1 MRYYVLDD
9 NLATAK
15 SLVNIIKVKGIG
27 EVCGYALDPQDALE
41 DIPRARPD
49 IVLVDLLMDGMDG
62 ITFVQTV
69 RERNPE
75 ICFVMVSKVTDKDM
89 IAQAYEAGVEFFVS
103 KPVNIVEIERVLTN
117 VAEKLRM
124 KGIVDNIRGM
134 FEAPSSDTKSTTP
147 IPESRN
153 SSHDLDILFSKLGM
167 LGEKGTS
174 DIRAL
179 FRYMEDH
186 QIGYSRD
193 VLDSVA
199 GDLNETPKNVE
210 QRIRRAMK
218 KGLNN
223 AAHIGLDDFSN
234 ETFAV
239 YADYVFDFK
248 TLKNEMNGIETG
260 TSGGRVSIS
269 KFMDGLLLYRS
280 SLK

>member
-147 IPESRN
+147 TPESRN

-199 GDLNETPKNVE
+199 DDLNETPKNVE

-248 TLKNEMNGIETG
+248 TLKDEMNGIETG

>member
-15 SLVNIIKVKGIG
+15 SLVNIIRVKNIG

-174 DIRAL
+174 DIRDHHQVAL
-179 FRYMEDH
+179 CPEEILR
-186 QIGYSRD
+186 
-193 VLDSVA
+193 
-199 GDLNETPKNVE
+199 
-210 QRIRRAMK
+210 
-218 KGLNN
+218 
-223 AAHIGLDDFSN
+223 
-234 ETFAV
+234 
-239 YADYVFDFK
+239 
-248 TLKNEMNGIETG
+248 TG
-260 TSGGRVSIS
+260 PE
-269 KFMDGLLLYRS
+269 
-280 SLK
+280 

>member
-15 SLVNIIKVKGIG
+15 SLVNIIRVKNIG

-248 TLKNEMNGIETG
+248 TLKDEMNGIETG

>member
-248 TLKNEMNGIETG
+248 TLKDEMNGIETG